1 MKKVLY
7 IIFFTAIASA
17 AMAQNSY
24 ISWQYSVG
32 FTTGDL
38 HNYIKPVSWR
48 GFDFDYRKF
57 VKPNV
62 GVGFEVGWNVFYEK
76 KPFDTYTNGKWDY
89 SGKQYR
95 YSNNVPILVS
105 AAYYINPTE
114 KFTPFIGLGIGTM
127 YSQRDTE
134 MGQYSFELDAW
145 HFAMRPELGVI
156 FNSQDG
162 VGISLS
168 TKYFYGVKTGDLP
181 AEGFFTL
188 NIGLLIYQ
196 Y

>member
-7 IIFFTAIASA
+7 IIIFTAIASV

-24 ISWQYSVG
+24 ISWQYSLG
-32 FTTGDL
+32 FTSGDMKD
-38 HNYIKPVSWR
+38 YVKPVSWR
-48 GFDFDYRKF
+48 GFNFDYRKF
-57 VKPNV
+57 VRSNV
-62 GVGFEVGWNVFYEK
+62 GVGFEFGWNVFYEEK
-76 KPFDTYTNGKWDY
+76 AYDTYTTGKWDY

-105 AAYYINPTE
+105 ATYYLKPEE
-114 KFTPFIGLGIGTM
+114 KISYFGGFGIGTM
-127 YSQRDTE
+127 YSQRNTE
-134 MGQYSFELDAW
+134 MGQYSFQLDAW
-145 HFAMRPELGVI
+145 HFALKPELGII

-162 VGISLS
+162 VGVSLS
-168 TKYFYGVKTGDLP
+168 TKYYYGVKTGDLP